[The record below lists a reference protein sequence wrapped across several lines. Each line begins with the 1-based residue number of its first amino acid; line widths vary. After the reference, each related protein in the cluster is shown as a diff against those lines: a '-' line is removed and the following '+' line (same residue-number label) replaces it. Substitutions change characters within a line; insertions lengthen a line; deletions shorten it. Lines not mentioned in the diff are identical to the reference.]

1 MASDLIIT
9 DLTLTGF
16 LIVLGMVIV
25 YLIIREFRIMKTSSR
40 ALELGLEKDKLAL
53 LQQHEAKKAF
63 PFSRL
68 SAEQIAEIRKVE
80 EENAALETTIYAK
93 EKLLET
99 RLARLENLVKA
110 KKLDNLL
117 ANAGEQEKKVK

>member
-9 DLTLTGF
+9 DMTLTGA
-16 LIVLGMVIV
+16 LIILGMVIV

-68 SAEQIAEIRKVE
+68 SAEQVAEIRKVE
-80 EENAALETTIYAK
+80 EENSALETTIYAK

-99 RLARLENLVKA
+99 RLTRLENLVKA

>member
-9 DLTLTGF
+9 DMTLTGF

-40 ALELGLEKDKLAL
+40 TLELGLEKDKLAL
-53 LQQHEAKKAF
+53 LQQNEAKKTF

-80 EENAALETTIYAK
+80 EENTAIETTIFAK
-93 EKLLET
+93 ERLLET

>member
-9 DLTLTGF
+9 DMTLTGG

-68 SAEQIAEIRKVE
+68 SAEQVAEIRKVE
-80 EENAALETTIYAK
+80 EENSALETTIYAK

>member
-9 DLTLTGF
+9 DMTLTGA

-68 SAEQIAEIRKVE
+68 SAEQVAEIRKVE
-80 EENAALETTIYAK
+80 EENSALETTIYAK

-99 RLARLENLVKA
+99 RLTRLENLVKA